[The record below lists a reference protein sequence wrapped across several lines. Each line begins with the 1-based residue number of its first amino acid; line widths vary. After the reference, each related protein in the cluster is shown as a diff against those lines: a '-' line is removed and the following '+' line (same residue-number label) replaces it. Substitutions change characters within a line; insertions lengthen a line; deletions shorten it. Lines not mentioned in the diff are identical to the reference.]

1 MSRDT
6 FAFASLIAGLVM
18 TMLLYLGAAVAA
30 FIYFA

>member
-18 TMLLYLGAAVAA
+18 TLLLYLGVAVAG
-30 FIYFA
+30 FILFV